1 MGLKVQYLVSVLL
14 SSAQLLLTFPLTE
27 KNHLS
32 IRRGKECK
40 MCPAGE
46 FQKSCEQCAPCPA
59 KSYTTDWN
67 REESCHRCYGDCRPE
82 FNQKVIEDC
91 SSTSNLKC
99 TCQDGFRCTAV
110 VAYTGNCKN
119 CVATTTVT
127 AAAATTADEDEQTPS
142 SSSSGSRSNS
152 ARLCSFPECET
163 KPGNSSHANKG
174 PQLVAVVFPMV
185 VVVTVALTVWLCSCR
200 RGEETCLKRAVVKL
214 CNKGV
219 PNVTAKE
226 KEPNQH
232 FLTDPCGA
240 VHVHNAGTVI
250 FSWLSQFTGQV
261 GPVTETKMATKD
273 EEEEAED
280 GDQAP
285 PPSFSPSVPLSEE
298 EMSGEAVLF
307 PSQEEGKDWHV
318 SKEEAEA

>member
-1 MGLKVQYLVSVLL
+1 
-14 SSAQLLLTFPLTE
+14 
-27 KNHLS
+27 
-32 IRRGKECK
+32 
-40 MCPAGE
+40 MCPPGE

-67 REESCHRCYGDCRPE
+67 REESCLRCYGDCRPE
-82 FNQKVIEDC
+82 FNQEVIEDC

-127 AAAATTADEDEQTPS
+127 AAAAAAATTDEDEQTPS

-152 ARLCSFPECET
+152 ARLCSFPECEAE
-163 KPGNSSHANKG
+163 PGNSSHANKG

-185 VVVTVALTVWLCSCR
+185 VVVTVALTVWLCICR
-200 RGEETCLKRAVVKL
+200 RGEETCLKRGQILYNMSISLAPSCGILLPRNHVEVE
-214 CNKGV
+214 GV

-273 EEEEAED
+273 EEKEAED

-318 SKEEAEA
+318 SKEEAES

>member
-214 CNKGV
+214 CNKV
-219 PNVTAKE
+219 S
-226 KEPNQH
+226 
-232 FLTDPCGA
+232 D
-240 VHVHNAGTVI
+240 VHNKLSVCVCVCVCC
-250 FSWLSQFTGQV
+250 WLFLCPGQILYNMSISLAPSCGILLPRNHVEVDGGASRGSQCY
-261 GPVTETKMATKD
+261 
-273 EEEEAED
+273 
-280 GDQAP
+280 
-285 PPSFSPSVPLSEE
+285 S
-298 EMSGEAVLF
+298 
-307 PSQEEGKDWHV
+307 
-318 SKEEAEA
+318 